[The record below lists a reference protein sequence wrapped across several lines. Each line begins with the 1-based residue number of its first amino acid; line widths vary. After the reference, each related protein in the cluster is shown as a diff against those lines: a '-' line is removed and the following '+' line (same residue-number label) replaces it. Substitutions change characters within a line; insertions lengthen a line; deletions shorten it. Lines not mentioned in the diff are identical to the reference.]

1 MGSENPFV
9 GTWRLIAWENTEDD
23 GTVTCPYGQQP
34 VGFLIYAQDGHMA
47 VEIMDRDRHQHD
59 TRFPV
64 EPAFAQTLSDD
75 DRLSAYNTYLSYCGT
90 YSFSIAEGRMIHH
103 VKAGLIPSWTGSD
116 QPRNF
121 EFRDGLLLLGGAR
134 AWLSWERVVPHV

>member
-1 MGSENPFV
+1 MGNENPFV
-9 GTWRLIAWENTEDD
+9 GTWQLIAWENTEAD
-23 GTVTCPYGQQP
+23 GTVTYPYGQQP
-34 VGFLIYAQDGHMA
+34 VGFLIYTHDGHMA
-47 VEIMDRDRHQHD
+47 VEIMDPNRRQHD
-59 TRFPV
+59 TRLPV

-90 YSFSIAEGRMIHH
+90 YSYSIAEGRMIHH

-121 EFRDGLLLLGGAR
+121 EFRDGQLLLGGGR
-134 AWLSWERVVPHV
+134 VWLTWGRVVPHV